1 MLPCMPNKDRSF
13 HHLFLCQGAL
23 SPSTVSKH
31 SARNNRLIHD
41 KDINMVLLLF
51 PEKTRSITDTP
62 ELAGDL
68 LQNIIDVKMQA
79 APELKHQISSEV

>member
-13 HHLFLCQGAL
+13 HRLFLCQDEL
-23 SPSTVSKH
+23 SPLTESKH
-31 SARNNRLIHD
+31 SAKNNKLIHD
-41 KDINMVLLLF
+41 KDINMVHFLF

-68 LQNIIDVKMQA
+68 LQNIIDVENA
-79 APELKHQISSEV
+79 GCY